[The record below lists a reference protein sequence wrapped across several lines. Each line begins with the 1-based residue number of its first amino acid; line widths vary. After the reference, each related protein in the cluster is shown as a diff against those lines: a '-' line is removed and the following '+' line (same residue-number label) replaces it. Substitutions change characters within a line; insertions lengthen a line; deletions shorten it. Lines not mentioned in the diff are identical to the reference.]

1 MKLTVF
7 GATGGVGR
15 HVVTGALNRGDHVTA
30 YVRNPTKLD
39 ISHPNLTVVAGE
51 LTDRDSVAHAV
62 RSADAVISA
71 LGPSLDRKAT
81 GMPLVDG
88 TRTIVEAMETN
99 GVERYIGVATP
110 SLRDPRDTRSLLGLV
125 VPFMGR
131 TFLKGAYH
139 ELLKISEI
147 VTASSLNWTIARFTQ
162 PKDGERTG
170 TVRAGFLGQAKIGA
184 AITRADIAGGL
195 VGTSSRGPTS
205 IGAPGFEPGTSPTR
219 TVRATRLRHAPRET
233 SSVSSPPRR
242 PL

>member
-39 ISHPNLTVVAGE
+39 ISHQNLTVVAGE

-110 SLRDPRDTRSLLGLV
+110 SVRDPRDTRSLLGLV

-131 TFLKGAYH
+131 TFLKRAYH

-184 AITRADIAGGL
+184 AITRADIAGFL
-195 VGTSSRGPTS
+195 IDQTADTRFQRA
-205 IGAPGFEPGTSPTR
+205 APD
-219 TVRATRLRHAPRET
+219 V
-233 SSVSSPPRR
+233 
-242 PL
+242 